1 MNATLILLIAVFAS
15 FVVLGVPIA
24 LSLGLASLIAVFF
37 TTDQPLLVL
46 MQKVQY
52 GADSYLMMAIPLFVL
67 AANIMNKSGVTDRLF
82 RFARAIVGFMPGAL
96 GHANIV
102 ASIIFAGMSGSAI
115 ADSASLGNIEIK
127 SMKDQGYPTEY
138 AAAVTAAS
146 ATIGP
151 IFPPSIP
158 LVIYAGIASVSIG
171 KLFLGGV
178 FPGLIL
184 GFTLMVLNHFISVK
198 KHYPRDEKLTGKQI
212 LLSLKSAIFPIMAP
226 VILLCG
232 IIFGWFT
239 PTEAAAVIVLYAFI
253 LGFFVYRELKL
264 SDMPGIFMDTIMTTG
279 ITMFIV
285 AMASAFSYVLTICR
299 IGDSLTAIAAAM
311 PSKFLFI
318 LVVNIIL
325 FLLGMVMES
334 TAILIIITPI
344 LAPVVNQLGIDMV
357 YFGVMMILNLMIG
370 MCTPPFGM
378 SLFTVSQVAKLPIE
392 KTMKSILPFI
402 PALVIALIL
411 VAAVPATI
419 TWLPTLLIGR

>member
-15 FVVLGVPIA
+15 FVVIGVPIA

-151 IFPPSIP
+151 IVPPSIP
-158 LVIYAGIASVSIG
+158 LVIYGGIASVSIG

-325 FLLGMVMES
+325 FLLCR
-334 TAILIIITPI
+334 L
-344 LAPVVNQLGIDMV
+344 PVFI
-357 YFGVMMILNLMIG
+357 
-370 MCTPPFGM
+370 
-378 SLFTVSQVAKLPIE
+378 KR
-392 KTMKSILPFI
+392 PFI
-402 PALVIALIL
+402 DHKPVIIL
-411 VAAVPATI
+411 
-419 TWLPTLLIGR
+419 

>member
-15 FVVLGVPIA
+15 FVVIGVPIA

-178 FPGLIL
+178 FPGLTL
-184 GFTLMVLNHFISVK
+184 GGTLMV
-198 KHYPRDEKLTGKQI
+198 
-212 LLSLKSAIFPIMAP
+212 
-226 VILLCG
+226 
-232 IIFGWFT
+232 
-239 PTEAAAVIVLYAFI
+239 
-253 LGFFVYRELKL
+253 
-264 SDMPGIFMDTIMTTG
+264 
-279 ITMFIV
+279 
-285 AMASAFSYVLTICR
+285 
-299 IGDSLTAIAAAM
+299 
-311 PSKFLFI
+311 
-318 LVVNIIL
+318 
-325 FLLGMVMES
+325 
-334 TAILIIITPI
+334 
-344 LAPVVNQLGIDMV
+344 
-357 YFGVMMILNLMIG
+357 
-370 MCTPPFGM
+370 
-378 SLFTVSQVAKLPIE
+378 
-392 KTMKSILPFI
+392 
-402 PALVIALIL
+402 
-411 VAAVPATI
+411 
-419 TWLPTLLIGR
+419 

>member
-15 FVVLGVPIA
+15 FVVIGVPIA

-299 IGDSLTAIAAAM
+299 IGDRLTAIAAAM

-357 YFGVMMILNLMIG
+357 YFGVMMVLNLMIG

>member
-151 IFPPSIP
+151 IVPPSIP
-158 LVIYAGIASVSIG
+158 LVIYGGIASVSIG

-357 YFGVMMILNLMIG
+357 YFGVMMVLDLNPKKV
-370 MCTPPFGM
+370 T
-378 SLFTVSQVAKLPIE
+378 LF
-392 KTMKSILPFI
+392 F
-402 PALVIALIL
+402 
-411 VAAVPATI
+411 
-419 TWLPTLLIGR
+419 R

>member
-357 YFGVMMILNLMIG
+357 YFGVMMVLDLNPKKV
-370 MCTPPFGM
+370 T
-378 SLFTVSQVAKLPIE
+378 LF
-392 KTMKSILPFI
+392 F
-402 PALVIALIL
+402 
-411 VAAVPATI
+411 
-419 TWLPTLLIGR
+419 R